1 MNLFFIAAETKL
13 IIFPGSDILADT
25 NRIIE
30 LQQEITSLRIS
41 DWFEKVF
48 SFQWFFMVFLLVV
61 PWIIWWKFV
70 NRKHIAEIFSFGLL
84 ITATSSFFNGIG
96 LHIPLWTY
104 PYKLL
109 PYTGSMYMPSYSV
122 LPVAF
127 MLLYQYFRTWKSFAA
142 ANVIMAA
149 IFAFILQPFLKLLGM
164 YNLINWS
171 YVYSFLIYIVMGLG
185 LRLLL
190 RAILQKS
197 LVVSDNKEDAADF
210 KKINFAS
217 PAFKKITDRL
227 DDNLK

>member
-1 MNLFFIAAETKL
+1 M
-13 IIFPGSDILADT
+13 ADT

-30 LQQEITSLRIS
+30 LQKEITSLRIS
-41 DWFEKVF
+41 DWLEKVF

-61 PWIIWWKFV
+61 PWIIWWKLV
-70 NRKHIAEIFSFGLL
+70 DKKHIAEIFSFGLL
-84 ITATSSFFNGIG
+84 ITAISSFLNGIG

-109 PYTGSMYMPSYSV
+109 PYTGSMYMPSYTV

-149 IFAFILQPFLKLLGM
+149 IFAFILQPILKLLGM
-164 YNLINWS
+164 YNMINWS
-171 YVYSFLIYIVMGLG
+171 YFYSFAIYIVMGLG

-190 RAILQKS
+190 QGIFQKK
-197 LVVSDNKEDAADF
+197 LMVSDNAEDSAVL
-210 KKINFAS
+210 KKINLAS
-217 PAFKKITDRL
+217 PA
-227 DDNLK
+227 LKRTADKNKP